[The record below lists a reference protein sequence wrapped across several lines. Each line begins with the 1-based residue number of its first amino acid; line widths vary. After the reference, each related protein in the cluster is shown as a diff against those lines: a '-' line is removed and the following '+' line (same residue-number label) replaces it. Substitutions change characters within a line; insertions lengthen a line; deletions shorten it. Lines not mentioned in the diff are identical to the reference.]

1 MPPGIADH
9 YIYRQQVCIHCEDM
23 SWPKY
28 ITDIRKVPQIPAE
41 ERERLAEVTRRFA
54 FRTNEYYLSLIDWED
69 PADPLRRIAIPDP
82 AELEEWGS
90 LDASEESAYTVLP
103 GMEHKYDQTA
113 LLLVSD
119 HCAGYCRYCFRKR
132 LFMKGGEEVVRDITA
147 DVAYIAQHPEI
158 TNVLLSGGDP
168 LLLSTPRLEKLIRQ
182 VREIDHVQIVR
193 IGTKIPAYNPY
204 RILDDP
210 SLREMVRRYS
220 TPEKRIYVVTQFNH
234 PRELTGAAVEALD
247 LLQQAGAVLANQ
259 TPLLRGI
266 NDDPQVLAGL
276 FRKLSW
282 TGDAPY
288 YLFQCRPTLGN
299 RHFAVPLEEGYC
311 IFEQAKQHCSGL
323 AKRSTYAMSHTT
335 GKIAMVGLDEEHVFF
350 KYHQAARREDIGR
363 FMVFRR
369 NPQALWFDDYPRQVR
384 TYRIPPQ
391 KASLVHPST

>member
-1 MPPGIADH
+1 
-9 YIYRQQVCIHCEDM
+9 M
-23 SWPKY
+23 SRPKY
-28 ITDIRKVPQIPAE
+28 VTDIRKVTQIPAE
-41 ERERLAEVTRRFA
+41 EREQLAKVADRFA
-54 FRTNEYYLSLIDWED
+54 FRASEYYLSLIDWEN

-132 LFMKGGEEVVRDITA
+132 LFMKGDEEVVRDITA
-147 DVAYIAQHPEI
+147 DVAYIARHPEI

-168 LLLSTPRLEKLIRQ
+168 LFLSTPRLDALIRQ

-210 SLREMVRRYS
+210 ALLEMVRRYS
-220 TPEKRIYVVTQFNH
+220 TPEKRIYIVTQFNH
-234 PRELTGAAVEALD
+234 PRELTGAAAEALD
-247 LLQQAGAVLANQ
+247 LLQQAGAVLVNQ

-266 NDDPQVLAGL
+266 NDDPQVLAEL

-282 TGDAPY
+282 EGNAPY

-299 RHFAVPLEEGYC
+299 RHFAVPLEEGYR

-323 AKRSTYAMSHTT
+323 AKRSTYAISHST
-335 GKIAMVGLDEEHVFF
+335 GKIAVVGLDKNYVYF
-350 KYHQAARREDIGR
+350 KYHQAARHEDIGK
-363 FMVFRR
+363 FMIFQR
-369 NPQALWFDDYPRQVR
+369 NPNAVWFDDYTRPVR
-384 TYRIPPQ
+384 SCRVEPHLAP
-391 KASLVHPST
+391 LMHPSP

>member
-1 MPPGIADH
+1 MPG
-9 YIYRQQVCIHCEDM
+9 
-23 SWPKY
+23 PKY
-28 ITDIRKVPQIPAE
+28 ITDIRKVTQIPAK
-41 ERERLAEVTRRFA
+41 ERERLAEVARRFA
-54 FRTNEYYLSLIDWED
+54 FRACEYYLSLIDWDD
-69 PADPLRRIAIPDP
+69 PADPLRRIAIPDT

-113 LLLVSD
+113 LLLVSNL
-119 HCAGYCRYCFRKR
+119 CAGYCRYCFRKR
-132 LFMKGGEEVVRDITA
+132 LFMKSGEEVVRDITG

-168 LLLSTPRLEKLIRQ
+168 LFLSTPRLDALIRQ
-182 VREIDHVQIVR
+182 VREIDHVRIVR

-210 SLREMVRRYS
+210 ALLDLVRRYS

-234 PRELTGAAVEALD
+234 PRELTGVAAEALD
-247 LLQQAGAVLANQ
+247 LLHQAGAVLANQ

-266 NDDPQVLAGL
+266 NDDPQVLADL

-282 TGDAPY
+282 TGNATY

-299 RHFAVPLEEGYC
+299 RHFAVPVEEGYR

-335 GKIAMVGLDEEHVFF
+335 GKIAVVGLDEHHIYF

-369 NPQALWFDDYPRQVR
+369 NPQAVWFDDYTQPIR
-384 TYRIPPQ
+384 TYGIAPHR
-391 KASLVHPST
+391 ASPMQPYP

>member
-1 MPPGIADH
+1 
-9 YIYRQQVCIHCEDM
+9 M
-23 SWPKY
+23 SWPRY
-28 ITDIRKVPQIPAE
+28 VTDVRKLTHIPQD
-41 ERERLAEVTRRFA
+41 ERERLAEVTERFA
-54 FRTNEYYLSLIDWED
+54 FRSNEYYLSLIDWDD
-69 PADPLRRIAIPDP
+69 PADPLRKIAIPDP

-90 LDASEESAYTVLP
+90 LDASEESAFTVLP

-132 LFMKGGEEVVRDITA
+132 LFMKKGGEVVRDIA
-147 DVAYIAQHPEI
+147 PDAAYIARHPEI

-168 LLLSTPRLEKLIRQ
+168 LFLSTPRLEELIRQ
-182 VREIDHVQIVR
+182 VRAIDHVQIVR
-193 IGTKIPAYNPY
+193 IGTKVPAFNPY

-210 SLREMVRRYS
+210 ALPEIVRRYS

-234 PRELTGAAVEALD
+234 PRELTGAAVKALD
-247 LLQQAGAVLANQ
+247 LLHRAGAVLANQ

-266 NDDPQVLAGL
+266 NDDPAVLADL

-282 TGDAPY
+282 IGNAPY

-299 RHFAVPLEEGYC
+299 RHFAVPLEEGYR

-323 AKRSTYAMSHTT
+323 AKRSTFAMSHAT
-335 GKIAMVGLDEEHVFF
+335 GKIAVAGLDEDQIYF
-350 KYHQAARREDIGR
+350 KYHQAARAEDIGR

-369 NPQALWFDDYPRQVR
+369 NPRAVWFDDYTRPVKACGVAPHRA
-384 TYRIPPQ
+384 PPM
-391 KASLVHPST
+391 HPSP